1 MKRSML
7 LVAALLALALS
18 LTGAAE
24 AAGAAQQT
32 QTRLRAVHAAPDTP
46 AVDVA
51 VDGAVTFPGLAFPSV
66 AAYANANPGDHD
78 VRVLPA
84 GDPRAAPL
92 LDTTANLA
100 ADSEHTLV
108 IVGRSGALEPLLLQ
122 DDNSAPPPGQARLRF
137 VHASPDAP
145 AVDVA
150 VAGGPVLFSNVAY
163 KNVGNYITRAAG
175 TVSLEVREAGT
186 NNVLLPLPDLP
197 LNNCSV
203 YTLFLTGL
211 RAGEPPLQGVLSLDA
226 ITDCVP
232 GTPSALRATATAQP
246 QPTGI
251 VIIIVLVAPGQTRVI
266 RPGQTPAAAPGTPT
280 RTRTASPTPSH
291 TATPTRSPTPTNTAT
306 VTNTPTTTPTKRA
319 TSTPT
324 ATEPP
329 ATSPPAAS
337 PTEVPAVPTEAPAVP
352 TEMPEVPTEA
362 PVTPAM

>member
-7 LVAALLALALS
+7 LVAALVALALS
-18 LTGAAE
+18 LTAVQATGTL
-24 AAGAAQQT
+24 QQT
-32 QTRLRAVHAAPDTP
+32 QTRLRAVHAAPDAP
-46 AVDVA
+46 AVDVV
-51 VDGAVTFPGLAFPSV
+51 VDGAAAFPGLAFPSV
-66 AAYANANPGDHD
+66 AAYASANPGDRN

-100 ADSEHTLV
+100 ADTEHTLV
-108 IVGRSGALEPLLLQ
+108 IVGRPGALEPLLLQ

-163 KNVGNYITRAAG
+163 KNVGDYVTRTAG
-175 TVSLEVREAGT
+175 KVSLEVRQAGT
-186 NNVLLPLPDLP
+186 NTVLLPLPDLP

-211 RAGEPPLQGVLSLDA
+211 NEGEPPLQGVLSLDA

-232 GTPSALRATATAQP
+232 GTPAALRATATAQP

-251 VIIIVLVAPGQTRVI
+251 VIIIILVAPGEIRVI
-266 RPGQTPAAAPGTPT
+266 RPAETPAAATPT
-280 RTRTASPTPSH
+280 PTHTPSRTPSPTP
-291 TATPTRSPTPTNTAT
+291 TQTRSPTPTNTGT
-306 VTNTPTTTPTKRA
+306 A
-319 TSTPT
+319 TSTPPAT
-324 ATEPP
+324 PTAEATSTPRATEAP
-329 ATSPPAAS
+329 ATSTLEPA
-337 PTEVPAVPTEAPAVP
+337 PTEEVVVPTEEPAVPTE
-352 TEMPEVPTEA
+352 
-362 PVTPAM
+362 PVTPGL